1 MLQRII
7 LLLLFISCLIHTS
20 CRSDFEFQ
28 PSTGNLT
35 FSKDTVYL
43 DTVFTNIGSSTY
55 NLKVYNKSNKDVYIP
70 SIQLTGGENSL
81 YRLNVDGM
89 TGKSFNNVEL
99 LAKDSLFIFIE
110 TTIDIQQI
118 AANQNQFLYTDV
130 LEFNH
135 ASSQQTIP
143 LVSLVKDAIFL
154 YPQQLANGTK
164 ETIMLDDG
172 ETEIEGFYLDDDELT
187 FTNQKPYVIYGYAA
201 VNNGKTL
208 TVEAGARVH
217 FHKDSG
223 ILVANGGNIQVLG
236 ELSTDQQL
244 LENEVIFEGDRLEP
258 TYENT
263 PGQWGTIW
271 FSKES
276 VNNYFNYATIKNAT
290 VGLLVEGL
298 INSSSPTLTIENTQ
312 IYNSAS
318 VGLWGQTAHIQ
329 ANNLVVGNSGQV
341 SLYCSLGG
349 YYSFT
354 HCTIANYSNGFRNTP
369 ALLVDNYITLED
381 GSALAAPLAAANFT
395 NCIIDGNTSIEF
407 FLDAIENVDFNYAF
421 TNNSI
426 KFEDTFNEYSS
437 NPLFNFDD
445 ITRYQN
451 NIFNED
457 AHFLNTAQNKFQ
469 IGELSA
475 GINNADGNASQ
486 LVPLDI
492 LGINRTSAPDMGA
505 YQHIQF
511 N

>member
-1 MLQRII
+1 
-7 LLLLFISCLIHTS
+7 
-20 CRSDFEFQ
+20 
-28 PSTGNLT
+28 
-35 FSKDTVYL
+35 VYL

-110 TTIDIQQI
+110 TTIDIQQV
-118 AANQNQFLYTDV
+118 AANQDQFLYTDV

-135 ASSQQTIP
+135 SESQQTIP
-143 LVSLVKDAIFL
+143 LVTLVKDAIFL

-164 ETIMLDDG
+164 ETITLDDG
-172 ETEIEGFYLDDDELT
+172 ETEIEGFYLEDHELT

-223 ILVANGGNIQVLG
+223 ILVTNGGSMQVKG

-244 LENEVIFEGDRLEP
+244 LENEVIFEGDRLES

-271 FSKES
+271 LSKES
-276 VNNYFNYATIKNAT
+276 VNNYFNYVTIKNAT

-298 INSSSPTLTIENTQ
+298 PNSSSPTLTIENTQ

-318 VGLWGQTAHIQ
+318 VGLWGQTAHIE
-329 ANNLVVGNSGQV
+329 ASNVVVGNSGQV
-341 SLYCSLGG
+341 SVYCNLGG
-349 YYSFT
+349 NYSFT
-354 HCTIANYSNGFRNTP
+354 HCTITNYSNGFRNTP
-369 ALLVDNYITLED
+369 ALLVDNYVTLED
-381 GSALAAPLAAANFT
+381 GSTFTAPLTAANFA
-395 NCIIDGNTSIEF
+395 NCIIDGNTPIEL

-421 TNNSI
+421 TNNLV

-445 ITRYQN
+445 ITHYQN

-475 GINNADGNASQ
+475 GINNADANASQ

-492 LGINRTSAPDMGA
+492 LGVNRASAPDIGT
-505 YQHIQF
+505 YQHVLF